1 MLYLGLEIY
10 ERILKVIVIASV
22 LPFPNC
28 LSDPLFVAPSLY
40 SDQETADAKSPKFER
55 RYERWNPVHPT
66 YGAFW
71 GMGIGFGCGVGWG
84 PGFGPEVVD
93 YVGAGC
99 GIGFNVGITLAGV
112 GIGLPAN
119 AINEAPY
126 NVLLATRSIASG
138 FQSVK
143 DVAWDG
149 WIAEA
154 GPRLS
159 TMQKEANNR
168 LSGLISSDSLT
179 KTIDISRAALL
190 THGKPVLEGFRN
202 FGSQFSKT
210 DDKELRCWWLKAPR
224 LFREVEKD
232 PYRLGISSKDYRGSK
247 VNEIIFLA
255 SSCKYEE
262 QLVYAEWT

>member
-1 MLYLGLEIY
+1 MMA
-10 ERILKVIVIASV
+10 IASV

-28 LSDPLFVAPSLY
+28 LSDSLFVVPSLY
-40 SDQETADAKSPKFER
+40 SDQETADAKSHHHNSILESSQTRMVLMIIKGLFR

-84 PGFGPEVVD
+84 PGFGPEVVG
-93 YVGAGC
+93 YVGTGC
-99 GIGFNVGITLAGV
+99 GIGFNVGITLAGI

-143 DVAWDG
+143 EVSWDG
-149 WIAEA
+149 WITEVE
-154 GPRLS
+154 PRLS
-159 TMQKEANNR
+159 RMQKEANDR
-168 LSGLISSDSLT
+168 FSGLISSDSLT
-179 KTIDISRAALL
+179 KTIDISRAALS

-210 DDKELRCWWLKAPR
+210 EDKGLK
-224 LFREVEKD
+224 
-232 PYRLGISSKDYRGSK
+232 
-247 VNEIIFLA
+247 N
-255 SSCKYEE
+255 
-262 QLVYAEWT
+262 